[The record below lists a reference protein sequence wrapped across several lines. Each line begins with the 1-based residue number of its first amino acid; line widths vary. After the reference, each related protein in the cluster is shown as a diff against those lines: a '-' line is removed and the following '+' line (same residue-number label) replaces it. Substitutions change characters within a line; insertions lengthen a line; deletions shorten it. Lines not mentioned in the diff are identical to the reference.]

1 MSQVTGCALGAWVL
15 EAPQPSGVGQSAK
28 AHNMCKKLPAASTLH
43 ALFRVLRK
51 KAAGLRK

>member
-28 AHNMCKKLPAASTLH
+28 AHNMCKKLPAASTMH